1 MYVHDPNK
9 PDSLLRVSAQTGLQG
24 DKDKIT
30 CRICGKGVSFSSC
43 SYITAARHV
52 LVHRVTRDNVDVAV
66 AFANKADANG
76 KPFPYTEWQEQ
87 LASSKGGRM
96 VVSYMRQTPYGTGSQ
111 LWRECQAAIAKWLAA
126 DALPMAVVETKAFR
140 AMCCTLN
147 GRCPAYSR
155 KTITN
160 KVSC

>member
-1 MYVHDPNK
+1 M
-9 PDSLLRVSAQTGLQG
+9 GLQG
-24 DKDKIT
+24 DKDKII

-43 SYITAARHV
+43 SYTAAARHV
-52 LVHRVTRDNVDVAV
+52 LVHGVTRDNVDVAV
-66 AFANKADANG
+66 AFANKTDADG
-76 KPFPYTEWQEQ
+76 KPFPSTEWQKQ
-87 LASSKGGRM
+87 LASSKGARK
-96 VVSYMRQTPYGTGSQ
+96 VLSYMQQAPYKTGSQ

-140 AMCCTLN
+140 AMCRTLN

>member
-1 MYVHDPNK
+1 M
-9 PDSLLRVSAQTGLQG
+9 
-24 DKDKIT
+24 
-30 CRICGKGVSFSSC
+30 
-43 SYITAARHV
+43 
-52 LVHRVTRDNVDVAV
+52 LVHGVTRDNVDVAV
-66 AFANKADANG
+66 AFANKADADG

-96 VVSYMRQTPYGTGSQ
+96 VLSYMRQTPYGMGSQ

-140 AMCCTLN
+140 AMCRTLN
-147 GRCPAYSR
+147 GRCPAYNR